1 MCYYQFKKPF
11 IVSCLLAICI
21 ICLVPRAQA
30 QFDYDISPVLQLQE
44 QYDDNIFLDRS
55 KKSDS
60 ISTISPGFSL
70 LLSHPRF
77 KLTCNYLHDFVYF
90 KNNPQLDYKGDN
102 LNFGAET
109 RITEYLKFLF
119 TENYIKS
126 NNPQLTDF
134 GAPSVPQTGAPNVP
148 QTSTGFRQEYTQNNL
163 SPQLEYRFGAENL
176 AGLTYR
182 NSRYRQKGQG
192 SDDYTENFYDAMLT
206 YWFND
211 NNGIKLQ
218 YSRDMG
224 NFQVQEDFKTDRIA
238 PRLIY
243 RFSRQTEIFADYS
256 YTGTDFHQ
264 KGDANDETNPDYFV
278 NDFAVGLKTSPL
290 ATVNVEGKLG
300 YYWEQGHKNNDS
312 QGFIYR
318 LWGEKRFSNGTVF
331 MDYRGGFNE
340 NYFGLR
346 DSGFYEFWQVST
358 GFTYNYE
365 NILTFRADGSF
376 ANNDYMQAPLE
387 KLQNIAGKK
396 DDIWS
401 GNIVIGYKITS
412 FLGFELEY
420 NYLDQA
426 SNRNIDSYID
436 NRITGRL
443 VINFQ
448 KAFQRGSNER
458 KQ

>member
-11 IVSCLLAICI
+11 IVICLLAICI
-21 ICLVPRAQA
+21 VCLIPRAHA
-30 QFDYDISPVLQLQE
+30 QFEYDISPLLQLQE
-44 QYDDNIFLDRS
+44 QYDDNIYLDRS

-60 ISTISPGFSL
+60 ISTVSSGFSL

-77 KLTCNYLHDFVYF
+77 KLTCDYLHDFVYF

-109 RITEYLKFLF
+109 RLTEYLKFLF
-119 TENYIKS
+119 TETYIKS
-126 NNPQLTDF
+126 NDPQLMEFAGPD
-134 GAPSVPQTGAPNVP
+134 VP

-163 SPQLEYRFGAENL
+163 SPQLEYRFGAEDL
-176 AGLTYR
+176 ARLTYR
-182 NSRYRQKGQG
+182 NSRYRQKGSG
-192 SDDYTENFYDAMLT
+192 SDDSTENFYDGLLA
-206 YWFND
+206 YWLND
-211 NNGIKLQ
+211 NYGMNLQ
-218 YSRDMG
+218 YTQDRG
-224 NFQVQEDFKTDRIA
+224 NFQVREDNFKSDRIA

-243 RFSRQTEIFADYS
+243 RFSRQTEVFADYS
-256 YTGTDFHQ
+256 YTGTDFNQ
-264 KGDANDETNPDYFV
+264 QDDTNSDTNPDYFV
-278 NDFAVGLKTSPL
+278 NDFDVGFKTSPFSS
-290 ATVNVEGKLG
+290 VNTEGKLG
-300 YYWEQGHKNNDS
+300 YYWKQGHKNNDN

-318 LWGEKRFSNGTVF
+318 LWGEKRFSTGTVF
-331 MDYRGGFNE
+331 MDYRGGFTE
-340 NYFGLR
+340 NYFGIR
-346 DSGFYEFWQVST
+346 DSGFYEFWRVST

-376 ANNDYMQAPLE
+376 ANNDYIQAPLE
-387 KLQNIAGKK
+387 KLQNIGQKK

-401 GNIVIGYKITS
+401 GNIVVGYKITP
-412 FLGFELEY
+412 FLAFEFEY

-448 KAFQRGSNER
+448 KAYQRGSNER